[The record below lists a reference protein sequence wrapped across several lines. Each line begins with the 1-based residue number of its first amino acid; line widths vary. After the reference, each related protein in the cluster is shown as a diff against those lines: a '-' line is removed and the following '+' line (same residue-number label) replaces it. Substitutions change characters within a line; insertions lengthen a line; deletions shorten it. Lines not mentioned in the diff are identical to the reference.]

1 MVYNVNIPRPLARFR
16 VLRHLDVCVL
26 GSFRVN
32 GMNPINGVKSITPSC
47 KPHGILG
54 YFATKHNALALEKD
68 TAFCKVHHHQ
78 NKSSCTK
85 NERSI
90 VDYLIGW
97 FAPISTTQERI
108 R

>member
-1 MVYNVNIPRPLARFR
+1 MFR
-16 VLRHLDVCVL
+16 VIRHLDVCVL

-47 KPHGILG
+47 NPHGILG
-54 YFATKHNALALEKD
+54 YVATQHNALALEKD
-68 TAFCKVHHHQ
+68 WAFCKAQHYQ
-78 NKSSCTK
+78 NQSSFTK

-97 FAPISTTQERI
+97 FAPTSTT
-108 R
+108 